1 MRDGPRERI
10 CERRASGHRQVQ
22 VRRRT
27 DRTGT
32 IDPIRHQSLP
42 VCARTGTP
50 ATLSMQLCIAIPT
63 VKVYEVTYR
72 TRTRKRVLSDSS
84 SEVRRSVPTED
95 CPVRKKAAK
104 RVVKKARRKRA
115 VKKAVKKRVVRKAV
129 RRRVAKKAVRRRVV
143 KKAVK
148 RRVAKK
154 AIKRR
159 VVKKAVRRRVVKK
172 AVKRRVVK
180 KAVRRRVVKKAVRR
194 RIVKKAIA
202 RKLLGQGLFPG
213 MGGDDK

>member
-1 MRDGPRERI
+1 M
-10 CERRASGHRQVQ
+10 H
-22 VRRRT
+22 VRRRKH
-27 DRTGT
+27 RMRT
-32 IDPIRHQSLP
+32 IDPIRDQSLP
-42 VCARTGTP
+42 VCTRTGTP

-63 VKVYEVTYR
+63 VKVYEVACR

-115 VKKAVKKRVVRKAV
+115 VKKAVKKRVV
-129 RRRVAKKAVRRRVV
+129 KKAVR
-143 KKAVK
+143 
-148 RRVAKK
+148 
-154 AIKRR
+154 RR

-172 AVKRRVVK
+172 AVRRRVAKKAVKRRVVK
-180 KAVRRRVVKKAVRR
+180 KAVKRRVVKKAVKRRVVKKAVRR